1 MTSVLNVDTIADKA
15 GTGPVSLTKQSAAK
29 MFHTFNGTG
38 TVSTYSSFN
47 VSSLTDEGTGDYT
60 TTFSN
65 AFSSNDFAN
74 NANNNY
80 YGYGELQSKST
91 TTVRNR
97 VRGNGTYT
105 TLVDTSIIDIINHG
119 DLA

>member
-1 MTSVLNVDTIADKA
+1 MSTLKADTIQSTSGGAA
-15 GTGPVSLTKQSAAK
+15 TLTKQSAAK
-29 MFHTFNGTG
+29 MFHVFNGTG
-38 TVSTYSSFN
+38 TVSTSSSFN

-65 AFSSNDFAN
+65 AFSSINFAN
-74 NANNNY
+74 SANNNY
-80 YGYGELQSKST
+80 YGYGEIQTKTT

-105 TLVDTSIIDIINHG
+105 TLVDASIIDIVNHG

>member
-15 GTGPVSLTKQSAAK
+15 GSGPVGLTKQTAAK

-38 TVSTYSSFN
+38 TVTTNSSFN
-47 VSSLTDEGTGDYT
+47 VSSLTDLGTGDYT

-65 AFSSNDFAN
+65 AFSSNNFPN
-74 NANNNY
+74 CANNNY
-80 YGYGELQSKST
+80 YGYGEFQSKTT

-97 VRGNGTYT
+97 VRGNSAYT
-105 TLVDTSIIDIINHG
+105 TLVDTSIIDLVNHG

>member
-1 MTSVLNVDTIADKA
+1 MSTLKADTLVAADGTS
-15 GTGPVSLTKQSAAK
+15 PVTLTKQSAAK
-29 MFHTFNGTG
+29 MFHVFDGTG
-38 TVSTYSSFN
+38 TVSTSSSFN

-65 AFSSNDFAN
+65 AFSSANFSNSAN
-74 NANNNY
+74 NSY
-80 YGYGELQSKST
+80 YGYGEIQNKTT

-97 VRGNGTYT
+97 VRGDGAYT
-105 TLVDTSIIDIINHG
+105 TLVDTSIIDLSNHG